1 MQTREYAEILRGRRH
16 VDACVAFSNAG
27 CRFEQVIIFPRRQI
41 MSGIESVNGVGG
53 SGLSATQQAQLD
65 QFNNAQQNE
74 GPDQNNSLWSDS
86 VQEERNLQPAPT
98 PDYKTP
104 ATPDYQP
111 APVNPNVPLG
121 PVDPRNIG

>member
-1 MQTREYAEILRGRRH
+1 MRKYFA
-16 VDACVAFSNAG
+16 VDGIHTCLLIALSNAD
-27 CRFEQVIIFPRRQI
+27 CRFEQLIIFPRRQI

-86 VQEERNLQPAPT
+86 VQEEKNLQPAPT
-98 PDYKTP
+98 PDYQTP
-104 ATPDYQP
+104 TTPDYQP
-111 APVNPNVPLG
+111 APSDPNVPLR
-121 PVDPRNIG
+121 PIDPRYIG